1 MAGLLLT
8 LGKQLCPVAATTL
21 TVGDPSLFDVLSK
34 SPSPL
39 TVTVDPHVGHG
50 SWLAFSCLVSPS
62 TGFTSELVA
71 PASRSTRPKDWFGHQ
86 AFTGWLQLW
95 PETTLKLGLS
105 CLGSLATQLGPEPR
119 GLTQTATLYRLEPN
133 LSQKKKKHIFSQR
146 RAVAWA
152 KPCRN

>member
-21 TVGDPSLFDVLSK
+21 TVCDPSFFDVLSK

-62 TGFTSELVA
+62 TGFTSELGCT
-71 PASRSTRPKDWFGHQ
+71 SKQRHQ
-86 AFTGWLQLW
+86 T
-95 PETTLKLGLS
+95 EGLVWTPS
-105 CLGSLATQLGPEPR
+105 
-119 GLTQTATLYRLEPN
+119 LYRL
-133 LSQKKKKHIFSQR
+133 
-146 RAVAWA
+146 VAAMARNYA
-152 KPCRN
+152 KAGIVLFGVSCHTVRT